1 MRRQDAN
8 WWIGAIL
15 LLVMGVLFTG
25 CNAPAATSS
34 KEPPATIE
42 KIEGTDFSRIT
53 LTEKAAQRLALETV
67 PVKLETV
74 VRMRRVGGEVM
85 AVRAA
90 TGSTGNLARVKVS
103 LNRSDLVKVNRGQQA
118 RVVEMGLD
126 DGEDSDGDAAEF
138 AEAFDKGQD
147 VDIPSSL
154 QYTVKAGKAK
164 LVAGQRVFVELPLSA
179 KLKRSVVPY
188 NAVIYDLKGDTWVY
202 TSPAARTFV
211 RQHVKV
217 DYIDDDT
224 AILTEGP
231 AVGTNVVSVGVAE
244 LFGAEYGIGK

>member
-1 MRRQDAN
+1 MRRQLIG
-8 WWIGAIL
+8 WIGTVP
-15 LLVMGVLFTG
+15 LLVVGMLFTA
-25 CNAPAATSS
+25 CNGPAATSS
-34 KEPPATIE
+34 KELPATIE

-90 TGSTGNLARVKVS
+90 SGSTGNLARVKVS

-147 VDIPSSL
+147 PI
-154 QYTVKAGKAK
+154 
-164 LVAGQRVFVELPLSA
+164 LVAVHRQIWQSQIGRRTARVCRVAPERQSQTQHRAVQR
-179 KLKRSVVPY
+179 R
-188 NAVIYDLKGDTWVY
+188 DL
-202 TSPAARTFV
+202 
-211 RQHVKV
+211 
-217 DYIDDDT
+217 
-224 AILTEGP
+224 
-231 AVGTNVVSVGVAE
+231 
-244 LFGAEYGIGK
+244 